1 MAGMTEMVGKVR
13 ERQELVV
20 GAAADI
26 RALLKDIHR
35 VHEEFYK
42 AGNVIEARTRDLDAA
57 YKQAVA
63 EVRPAWRWRF
73 LDRVLTTFAGGILA
87 LVLKDFLERWQ
98 P

>member
-35 VHEEFYK
+35 VHEEFY
-42 AGNVIEARTRDLDAA
+42 
-57 YKQAVA
+57 
-63 EVRPAWRWRF
+63 
-73 LDRVLTTFAGGILA
+73 
-87 LVLKDFLERWQ
+87 
-98 P
+98 

>member
-1 MAGMTEMVGKVR
+1 MAGMTEMVGEVR

-26 RALLKDIHR
+26 RGLLKDIHR

-42 AGNVIEARTRDLDAA
+42 AGNVIEARTRELDAA

-63 EVRPAWRWRF
+63 EVRRP
-73 LDRVLTTFAGGILA
+73 GGGA
-87 LVLKDFLERWQ
+87 SSTAF
-98 P
+98 

>member
-1 MAGMTEMVGKVR
+1 MAGMTDMVAEVR

-20 GAAADI
+20 GAAAEI

-35 VHEEFYK
+35 VKEEFYK

-57 YKQAVA
+57 YKKAVA
-63 EVRPAWRWRF
+63 EVRLAWQWRF

-98 P
+98 L

>member
-1 MAGMTEMVGKVR
+1 MAGMTEMVGDVR

-20 GAAADI
+20 GAAAELQ
-26 RALLKDIHR
+26 ALLKDIHLVR
-35 VHEEFYK
+35 EEFHK
-42 AGNVIEARTRDLDAA
+42 AGNVIDARTRQLDEA
-57 YKQAVA
+57 YKKAVE